1 MNGIREYLFT
11 AILCLAPISELRGAI
26 PFALAKGASPIFVYP
41 YCVILNALV
50 APLLY
55 LFLGTVNSVLLKLT
69 PYKVLFDRIVIRARN
84 RVHGKVE
91 RFGYLGIALFVAV
104 PLPITGAYTGTLGAW
119 VLGLDRR
126 KTYVAVLCGVA
137 VAGVIV
143 TLVSVFG
150 IEALEIFRKN
160 IGRE

>member
-1 MNGIREYLFT
+1 MDSIREYLFT
-11 AILCLAPISELRGAI
+11 AALCLAPISELRGAI
-26 PFALAKGASPIFVYP
+26 PFALSKGASPLFVYP
-41 YCVILNALV
+41 FCVILNALI

-55 LFLGTVNSVLLKLT
+55 LFLGSINSILLKVK
-69 PYKVLFDRIVIRARN
+69 PYKTLFDRLVIRARSK
-84 RVHGKVE
+84 VHGKVE
-91 RFGYLGIALFVAV
+91 RFGYVGIALFVAV

-137 VAGVIV
+137 AAGVIV
-143 TLVSVFG
+143 TLVTVFG